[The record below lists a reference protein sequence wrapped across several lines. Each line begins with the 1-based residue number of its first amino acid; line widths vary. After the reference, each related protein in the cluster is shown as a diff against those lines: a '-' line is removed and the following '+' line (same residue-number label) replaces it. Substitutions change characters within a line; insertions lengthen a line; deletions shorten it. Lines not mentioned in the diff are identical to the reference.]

1 MMKIL
6 VICILSL
13 FLNFSTATA
22 HSPVGFVVPKD
33 GSIIKKAP
41 EKMEIVFT
49 APAKLIKVEF
59 SKITSNQ
66 KKSLISGL
74 LGNEAL
80 TPIKLNKDHLMN
92 ESRRHIISLP
102 KLDDGIYKTAWR
114 ALSED
119 GHAIKGEFIFEVSP
133 EGTDVSGA
141 DVKLLIGEGQVKRVR
156 GTKITIKHGP
166 LGELMPAMTMEFNVS
181 DKKVISNFKRGDK
194 VITSGGIVGT
204 VERIIDNDKV
214 EVQIAE
220 NINVEVVRATGIQGL
235 INTAEPKK

>member
-1 MMKIL
+1 MKKLLIL
-6 VICILSL
+6 FFGAVIAFANLG
-13 FLNFSTATA
+13 FA
-22 HSPVGFVVPKD
+22 HSPVAFVIPKD
-33 GSIIKKAP
+33 GSVIKQAP

-59 SKITSNQ
+59 SKVTSNK

-74 LGNEAL
+74 LGNETL

-133 EGTDVSGA
+133 EGTDVSGT

-166 LGELMPAMTMEFNVS
+166 LGELMPAMTMEFSVS

-194 VITSGGIVGT
+194 VRFQVNK
-204 VERIIDNDKV
+204 EL
-214 EVQIAE
+214 E
-220 NINVEVVRATGIQGL
+220 L
-235 INTAEPKK
+235 IKIELN

>member
-1 MMKIL
+1 MKTL
-6 VICILSL
+6 VICVLSL

-59 SKITSNQ
+59 SKVASNQ

-74 LGNEAL
+74 LGNETL

-92 ESRRHIISLP
+92 QSRRHIISLP

-133 EGTDVSGA
+133 EGSDVSGA

-166 LGELMPAMTMEFNVS
+166 LGELMPAMTMEFSVS

-194 VITSGGIVGT
+194 VRFQVNKDL
-204 VERIIDNDKV
+204 E
-214 EVQIAE
+214 
-220 NINVEVVRATGIQGL
+220 L
-235 INTAEPKK
+235 IKIELN

>member
-1 MMKIL
+1 MKIL

-13 FLNFSTATA
+13 LLNFSTATA
-22 HSPVGFVVPKD
+22 HSPVGFVIPKD

-59 SKITSNQ
+59 SKVTSNQ

-80 TPIKLNKDHLMN
+80 TPIKLNRDHLMK
-92 ESRRHIISLP
+92 ESRQHMISLP
-102 KLDDGIYKTAWR
+102 ELDDGVYKTAWR

-119 GHAIKGEFIFEVSP
+119 GHAIKGEFLFEVSP
-133 EGTDVSGA
+133 EGLDLSFD

-181 DKKVISNFKRGDK
+181 DKTLISNFKRGD
-194 VITSGGIVGT
+194 
-204 VERIIDNDKV
+204 
-214 EVQIAE
+214 EVK
-220 NINVEVVRATGIQGL
+220 IQVNEELQL
-235 INTAEPKK
+235 IKIESK

>member
-1 MMKIL
+1 MMKTL
-6 VICILSL
+6 VICVLSL

-33 GSIIKKAP
+33 GSVIKKAP

-59 SKITSNQ
+59 SKVTSNQ
-66 KKSLISGL
+66 KKSLINGL
-74 LGNEAL
+74 LGNESL

-156 GTKITIKHGP
+156 GTKIIIKHGP
-166 LGELMPAMTMEFNVS
+166 LGELMPAMTMEFSVS

-194 VITSGGIVGT
+194 IRFQVNK
-204 VERIIDNDKV
+204 EL
-214 EVQIAE
+214 E
-220 NINVEVVRATGIQGL
+220 L
-235 INTAEPKK
+235 IKIELN

>member
-1 MMKIL
+1 VL
-6 VICILSL
+6 NL
-13 FLNFSTATA
+13 FFNFSIATA

-59 SKITSNQ
+59 SKVTSNQ
-66 KKSLISGL
+66 KKSLITGL
-74 LGNEAL
+74 LGNETL
-80 TPIKLNKDHLMN
+80 TQIKLNKDHLMN

-102 KLDDGIYKTAWR
+102 KLEDGIYKTAWR

-133 EGTDVSGA
+133 EGSDVSGA
-141 DVKLLIGEGQVKRVR
+141 KVKLLIGEGQVKRVR

-194 VITSGGIVGT
+194 VRFQVNK
-204 VERIIDNDKV
+204 EL
-214 EVQIAE
+214 E
-220 NINVEVVRATGIQGL
+220 L
-235 INTAEPKK
+235 IKIELN

>member
-1 MMKIL
+1 MRIL
-6 VICILSL
+6 GIFVLSL

-59 SKITSNQ
+59 SKVTSNQ
-66 KKSLISGL
+66 EKLLISGL

-80 TPIKLNKDHLMN
+80 TPINLNKAHLMK
-92 ESRRHIISLP
+92 ESRRHVISLP

-133 EGTDVSGA
+133 KGSDLSVD

-166 LGELMPAMTMEFNVS
+166 LGELMPAMTMEFNVV
-181 DKKVISNFKRGDK
+181 DKNLISNFKRGD
-194 VITSGGIVGT
+194 
-204 VERIIDNDKV
+204 
-214 EVQIAE
+214 EVK
-220 NINVEVVRATGIQGL
+220 IQVNEELQL
-235 INTAEPKK
+235 IKIESK

>member
-6 VICILSL
+6 IITVLSL

-22 HSPVGFVVPKD
+22 HSPVGFVVPKN

-59 SKITSNQ
+59 SKVTLNQ
-66 KKSLISGL
+66 KKSSIISL
-74 LGNEAL
+74 LGNETL

-133 EGTDVSGA
+133 KGSDISGA
-141 DVKLLIGEGQVKRVR
+141 DVNLLIGEGQVKRVR

-166 LGELMPAMTMEFNVS
+166 LGDLMPAMTMEFNVS

-194 VITSGGIVGT
+194 VRFQVNK
-204 VERIIDNDKV
+204 EL
-214 EVQIAE
+214 E
-220 NINVEVVRATGIQGL
+220 L
-235 INTAEPKK
+235 IKIESN

>member
-1 MMKIL
+1 MKIL
-6 VICILSL
+6 VICLLSL
-13 FLNFSTATA
+13 LLNFSTATA

-59 SKITSNQ
+59 SKVKSNQ

-80 TPIKLNKDHLMN
+80 TPIKLNKDHLMK
-92 ESRRHIISLP
+92 EARQHIISLP
-102 KLDDGIYKTAWR
+102 ELDDGVYKTAWR

-119 GHAIKGEFIFEVSP
+119 GHSIKGEFIFEVSP
-133 EGTDVSGA
+133 KGSDMSGT
-141 DVKLLIGEGQVKRVR
+141 DVKLLMGEGQVKRIR

-194 VITSGGIVGT
+194 VTFQVNKKL
-204 VERIIDNDKV
+204 E
-214 EVQIAE
+214 
-220 NINVEVVRATGIQGL
+220 L
-235 INTAEPKK
+235 IKIEAK

>member
-6 VICILSL
+6 VICVLSL

-33 GSIIKKAP
+33 GSVIKKAP

-59 SKITSNQ
+59 SKVTSNQ
-66 KKSLISGL
+66 KKSLINGL
-74 LGNEAL
+74 LGNESL

-194 VITSGGIVGT
+194 VTFQVNKKL
-204 VERIIDNDKV
+204 E
-214 EVQIAE
+214 
-220 NINVEVVRATGIQGL
+220 L
-235 INTAEPKK
+235 IKIESK

>member
-6 VICILSL
+6 VICVLSL

-49 APAKLIKVEF
+49 ASAKLIKVEF
-59 SKITSNQ
+59 SKVTSNQ

-74 LGNEAL
+74 LGNETL

-119 GHAIKGEFIFEVSP
+119 GHAIKGEFMFEVSP
-133 EGTDVSGA
+133 KGIDTLGA
-141 DVKLLIGEGQVKRVR
+141 DVKLLNGEGEVKRIR

-166 LGELMPAMTMEFNVS
+166 LGETMPAMTMEFNVS
-181 DKKVISNFKRGDK
+181 DKKVITNFKSGDK
-194 VITSGGIVGT
+194 VRFQVNK
-204 VERIIDNDKV
+204 EL
-214 EVQIAE
+214 E
-220 NINVEVVRATGIQGL
+220 L
-235 INTAEPKK
+235 IKIELK

>member
-1 MMKIL
+1 MMKIF
-6 VICILSL
+6 VICVLSL
-13 FLNFSTATA
+13 FLNFSTAKA

-59 SKITSNQ
+59 SKVTSNQ

-74 LGNEAL
+74 LGNETL

-92 ESRRHIISLP
+92 QSRRHIISLP

-133 EGTDVSGA
+133 KGSDVSGA

-194 VITSGGIVGT
+194 VRFQVNK
-204 VERIIDNDKV
+204 EL
-214 EVQIAE
+214 E
-220 NINVEVVRATGIQGL
+220 L
-235 INTAEPKK
+235 IKIELN

>member
-1 MMKIL
+1 MIKTL
-6 VICILSL
+6 VICVLSL

-33 GSIIKKAP
+33 GSVVKKAP

-59 SKITSNQ
+59 SKVTSNQ

-74 LGNEAL
+74 LGNETL

-119 GHAIKGEFIFEVSP
+119 GHAIKGEFCLLYTSP
-133 EGTDVSGA
+133 SPRD
-141 DVKLLIGEGQVKRVR
+141 
-156 GTKITIKHGP
+156 
-166 LGELMPAMTMEFNVS
+166 
-181 DKKVISNFKRGDK
+181 
-194 VITSGGIVGT
+194 
-204 VERIIDNDKV
+204 
-214 EVQIAE
+214 
-220 NINVEVVRATGIQGL
+220 
-235 INTAEPKK
+235 

>member
-1 MMKIL
+1 MIKTL
-6 VICILSL
+6 VICVISL

-33 GSIIKKAP
+33 GSVIKKAP

-59 SKITSNQ
+59 SKVTSNQ
-66 KKSLISGL
+66 KTSLISGL
-74 LGNEAL
+74 LGNETL

-166 LGELMPAMTMEFNVS
+166 LGELMPAMTMEFSVS

-194 VITSGGIVGT
+194 VRFQVNK
-204 VERIIDNDKV
+204 EL
-214 EVQIAE
+214 E
-220 NINVEVVRATGIQGL
+220 L
-235 INTAEPKK
+235 IKIELN

>member
-1 MMKIL
+1 MIKIL
-6 VICILSL
+6 VICVLSL

-33 GSIIKKAP
+33 GSVIKKAP

-59 SKITSNQ
+59 SKVTSNQ
-66 KKSLISGL
+66 KNSFMNGLI
-74 LGNEAL
+74 GNETL
-80 TPIKLNKDHLMN
+80 TPIKLNKDHLMK
-92 ESRRHIISLP
+92 EAKQHVISLP
-102 KLDDGIYKTAWR
+102 ELNDGIYKTAWR

-133 EGTDVSGA
+133 KGSDVLGS
-141 DVKLLIGEGQVKRVR
+141 DVKLLMGEGQVKRVR

-166 LGELMPAMTMEFNVS
+166 LGELMPAMTMEFSVS

-194 VITSGGIVGT
+194 VRFQVNK
-204 VERIIDNDKV
+204 EL
-214 EVQIAE
+214 E
-220 NINVEVVRATGIQGL
+220 L
-235 INTAEPKK
+235 IKIELN

>member
-1 MMKIL
+1 MILKNWSEYKMKIL

-13 FLNFSTATA
+13 LLNFSTATA
-22 HSPVGFVVPKD
+22 HSPVGFVIPKD

-59 SKITSNQ
+59 SKVTSNQ

-80 TPIKLNKDHLMN
+80 TPIKLNRDHLMK
-92 ESRRHIISLP
+92 ESRQHMISLP
-102 KLDDGIYKTAWR
+102 ELDDGVYKTAWR

-133 EGTDVSGA
+133 KGSDLSGA
-141 DVKLLIGEGQVKRVR
+141 DVKLLMGEGIVKRVR

-166 LGELMPAMTMEFNVS
+166 LGELMPGMTMEFNVS
-181 DKKVISNFKRGDK
+181 DKKAISNFKRGDK
-194 VITSGGIVGT
+194 VMFQVNKKL
-204 VERIIDNDKV
+204 E
-214 EVQIAE
+214 
-220 NINVEVVRATGIQGL
+220 L
-235 INTAEPKK
+235 IKIESK

>member
-1 MMKIL
+1 MMKIF
-6 VICILSL
+6 VICVLSL

-59 SKITSNQ
+59 SKVTSNQ
-66 KKSLISGL
+66 TKSLISGL
-74 LGNEAL
+74 LGNESL

-133 EGTDVSGA
+133 EGSDVSGA

-166 LGELMPAMTMEFNVS
+166 LGELMPEMTMEFSVS

-194 VITSGGIVGT
+194 VRFQVNK
-204 VERIIDNDKV
+204 EL
-214 EVQIAE
+214 E
-220 NINVEVVRATGIQGL
+220 L
-235 INTAEPKK
+235 IKIELN

>member
-1 MMKIL
+1 MMKTL
-6 VICILSL
+6 VICVLSL

-33 GSIIKKAP
+33 GSVIKKAP

-59 SKITSNQ
+59 SKVISNQ
-66 KKSLISGL
+66 KKLLISGL
-74 LGNEAL
+74 LGNESL

-133 EGTDVSGA
+133 KGSDTSGA
-141 DVKLLIGEGQVKRVR
+141 DVKLLFGEGQVKRVR

-181 DKKVISNFKRGDK
+181 DKKIISNLKRGDK
-194 VITSGGIVGT
+194 VKFQVNK
-204 VERIIDNDKV
+204 EL
-214 EVQIAE
+214 E
-220 NINVEVVRATGIQGL
+220 L
-235 INTAEPKK
+235 IKIESK

>member
-59 SKITSNQ
+59 SKVTSNK

-74 LGNEAL
+74 LGNESL

-133 EGTDVSGA
+133 EGSDVSGA

-194 VITSGGIVGT
+194 VRFQVNK
-204 VERIIDNDKV
+204 ELK
-214 EVQIAE
+214 
-220 NINVEVVRATGIQGL
+220 L
-235 INTAEPKK
+235 IKIELN

>member
-1 MMKIL
+1 MMKTL
-6 VICILSL
+6 VICVLSL

-33 GSIIKKAP
+33 GSVIKKAP

-59 SKITSNQ
+59 SKVTSNQ

-74 LGNEAL
+74 LGNETL

-181 DKKVISNFKRGDK
+181 DKKIISNLKRGDK
-194 VITSGGIVGT
+194 VKFQVNK
-204 VERIIDNDKV
+204 EL
-214 EVQIAE
+214 E
-220 NINVEVVRATGIQGL
+220 L
-235 INTAEPKK
+235 IKIESK

>member
-1 MMKIL
+1 MKIL

-13 FLNFSTATA
+13 LLNFSTATA
-22 HSPVGFVVPKD
+22 HSPVGFVIPKD

-59 SKITSNQ
+59 SKVTSNQ

-74 LGNEAL
+74 LGNEVL
-80 TPIKLNKDHLMN
+80 TPIKLNRDHLMK
-92 ESRRHIISLP
+92 ESKQHMISLP
-102 KLDDGIYKTAWR
+102 ELDDGVYKTAWR

-133 EGTDVSGA
+133 KGSGLSGA
-141 DVKLLIGEGQVKRVR
+141 DVKLLMGEGKVKRIR

-194 VITSGGIVGT
+194 VTFQVNKKL
-204 VERIIDNDKV
+204 E
-214 EVQIAE
+214 
-220 NINVEVVRATGIQGL
+220 L
-235 INTAEPKK
+235 IKIESK

>member
-1 MMKIL
+1 MKIL
-6 VICILSL
+6 VFFILSL
-13 FLNFSTATA
+13 LLNFATATA
-22 HSPVGFVVPKD
+22 HSPVGFIVPKD

-59 SKITSNQ
+59 SKVTSNQ

-80 TPIKLNKDHLMN
+80 TPIKLNRDHLMK

-102 KLDDGIYKTAWR
+102 NLDDGIYKTAWR

-119 GHAIKGEFIFEVSP
+119 GHAIKGEFLFEVSP
-133 EGTDVSGA
+133 EGLDLSFD

-181 DKKVISNFKRGDK
+181 DKTLISNFKRGD
-194 VITSGGIVGT
+194 
-204 VERIIDNDKV
+204 
-214 EVQIAE
+214 EVK
-220 NINVEVVRATGIQGL
+220 IQVNEELQL
-235 INTAEPKK
+235 IKIESK

>member
-1 MMKIL
+1 MMKTL
-6 VICILSL
+6 VICVLSL

-33 GSIIKKAP
+33 GSVVKKAP

-59 SKITSNQ
+59 SKVTSNQ

-74 LGNEAL
+74 LGNETL

-102 KLDDGIYKTAWR
+102 KSDDGIYKTAWR

-133 EGTDVSGA
+133 EGKDVSGA
-141 DVKLLIGEGQVKRVR
+141 DVKLLIGDGQVKRVR

-166 LGELMPAMTMEFNVS
+166 LGELMPAMTMEFSVS

-194 VITSGGIVGT
+194 VRFQVNK
-204 VERIIDNDKV
+204 EL
-214 EVQIAE
+214 E
-220 NINVEVVRATGIQGL
+220 L
-235 INTAEPKK
+235 IKIESK

>member
-1 MMKIL
+1 MTKTL
-6 VICILSL
+6 VICVLSL

-33 GSIIKKAP
+33 GSVIKKAP

-59 SKITSNQ
+59 SKVTSNQ

-74 LGNEAL
+74 LGNETL

-166 LGELMPAMTMEFNVS
+166 LGELMPAMTMEFSVS
-181 DKKVISNFKRGDK
+181 DKKAISNFKRGDK
-194 VITSGGIVGT
+194 VRFQVNK
-204 VERIIDNDKV
+204 EL
-214 EVQIAE
+214 E
-220 NINVEVVRATGIQGL
+220 L
-235 INTAEPKK
+235 IKIELN

>member
-1 MMKIL
+1 MKIL
-6 VICILSL
+6 VICLLSL
-13 FLNFSTATA
+13 LLNFSTATA

-33 GSIIKKAP
+33 GSLIKKAP

-59 SKITSNQ
+59 SKIKSNQ

-80 TPIKLNKDHLMN
+80 TPIKLNGDHLMK
-92 ESRRHIISLP
+92 ESKQHMISLP
-102 KLDDGIYKTAWR
+102 KLDDGVYKTAWR

-133 EGTDVSGA
+133 KGLDLSGA
-141 DVKLLIGEGQVKRVR
+141 DVKLLMGEGKVKRIR

-166 LGELMPAMTMEFNVS
+166 LGCLLYTSPSPRDLSTSRMPSSA
-181 DKKVISNFKRGDK
+181 
-194 VITSGGIVGT
+194 
-204 VERIIDNDKV
+204 
-214 EVQIAE
+214 
-220 NINVEVVRATGIQGL
+220 
-235 INTAEPKK
+235 

>member
-1 MMKIL
+1 MMKTL
-6 VICILSL
+6 VICVLSL
-13 FLNFSTATA
+13 FLNFSTASA

-33 GSIIKKAP
+33 GSVIKKAP

-59 SKITSNQ
+59 SKVTSNQ

-74 LGNEAL
+74 LGNETL

-119 GHAIKGEFIFEVSP
+119 GHAIKGEFIFEVSS

-166 LGELMPAMTMEFNVS
+166 LGELMPAMTMEFSVS

-194 VITSGGIVGT
+194 VRFQVNK
-204 VERIIDNDKV
+204 EL
-214 EVQIAE
+214 E
-220 NINVEVVRATGIQGL
+220 L
-235 INTAEPKK
+235 IKIELN

>member
-1 MMKIL
+1 MRIL
-6 VICILSL
+6 GIFVLSL

-59 SKITSNQ
+59 SKVTSNQ

-74 LGNEAL
+74 LGNETL
-80 TPIKLNKDHLMN
+80 TRIKLNKDHLMN

-114 ALSED
+114 ARSED

-133 EGTDVSGA
+133 KGSDTSGA
-141 DVKLLIGEGQVKRVR
+141 DVKLLFGEGKVKRVR

-181 DKKVISNFKRGDK
+181 DKKIISNLKRGDK
-194 VITSGGIVGT
+194 VKFQVNK
-204 VERIIDNDKV
+204 EL
-214 EVQIAE
+214 E
-220 NINVEVVRATGIQGL
+220 L
-235 INTAEPKK
+235 IKIELN

>member
-1 MMKIL
+1 MMKIF
-6 VICILSL
+6 VICVLSL

-59 SKITSNQ
+59 SKVTSNQ

-80 TPIKLNKDHLMN
+80 TPIKLNRDHLMK
-92 ESRRHIISLP
+92 ESKQHMISLP
-102 KLDDGIYKTAWR
+102 ELDDGVYKTAWR

-133 EGTDVSGA
+133 KGSGLSGA
-141 DVKLLIGEGQVKRVR
+141 DVKLLMGEGKVKRIR
-156 GTKITIKHGP
+156 GTKITIKHVP

-194 VITSGGIVGT
+194 VTFQVNKKL
-204 VERIIDNDKV
+204 E
-214 EVQIAE
+214 
-220 NINVEVVRATGIQGL
+220 L
-235 INTAEPKK
+235 IKIESK

>member
-1 MMKIL
+1 MMKTL
-6 VICILSL
+6 VICVLSL

-33 GSIIKKAP
+33 GSVIKKAP

-59 SKITSNQ
+59 SKVTSNQ
-66 KKSLISGL
+66 KTSLISGL
-74 LGNEAL
+74 LGNETL

-194 VITSGGIVGT
+194 VRFQVNK
-204 VERIIDNDKV
+204 EL
-214 EVQIAE
+214 E
-220 NINVEVVRATGIQGL
+220 L
-235 INTAEPKK
+235 IKIELN

>member
-1 MMKIL
+1 MKIL

-13 FLNFSTATA
+13 LLNFSTATA
-22 HSPVGFVVPKD
+22 HSPVGFVIPKD
-33 GSIIKKAP
+33 RSIIKKAP

-59 SKITSNQ
+59 SKVTSNQ

-80 TPIKLNKDHLMN
+80 TPIKLNRDHLMK
-92 ESRRHIISLP
+92 ESRQHIISLP
-102 KLDDGIYKTAWR
+102 ELDDGVYKTAWR

-133 EGTDVSGA
+133 KGLDLSGA
-141 DVKLLIGEGQVKRVR
+141 DVKLLMGEGEVKRIR

-166 LGELMPAMTMEFNVS
+166 LGELMPGMTMEFNVS
-181 DKKVISNFKRGDK
+181 DKKAISNFKRGDK
-194 VITSGGIVGT
+194 VMFQVNRKL
-204 VERIIDNDKV
+204 E
-214 EVQIAE
+214 
-220 NINVEVVRATGIQGL
+220 L
-235 INTAEPKK
+235 IKIESK